1 MPSKK
6 PSSLVNIFHWKGCG
20 EIIEKSPACGGKSM
34 SVWVTISWAGGV
46 QSVSLPGRVTSG
58 CIATLTR
65 LSPSPAK
72 PLTAGKFSYSLR
84 RRAHVYVVFKCPSLP
99 PLMHSNW
106 ITVSLILPKGNWG
119 LGKILKK
126 PTKGITQF
134 DQVQNEFI
142 HARTDEFITFHC
154 LGLVFVLIIYGF
166 SSELKWNL
174 LGLDGLICKMT
185 RKLGPL
191 HQWIYTQA
199 VR

>member
-46 QSVSLPGRVTSG
+46 QSVSFPGHVTSG

-84 RRAHVYVVFKCPSLP
+84 RQAHVYVVFKCPSLP

-119 LGKILKK
+119 LGKIKK
-126 PTKGITQF
+126 KTHKGNHP
-134 DQVQNEFI
+134 VWPGAKWI
-142 HARTDEFITFHC
+142 HSRTNRWVHH
-154 LGLVFVLIIYGF
+154 F
-166 SSELKWNL
+166 SL
-174 LGLDGLICKMT
+174 LRACFCFNYLWLFFWTEMKPSGSRWPHL
-185 RKLGPL
+185 
-191 HQWIYTQA
+191 
-199 VR
+199 